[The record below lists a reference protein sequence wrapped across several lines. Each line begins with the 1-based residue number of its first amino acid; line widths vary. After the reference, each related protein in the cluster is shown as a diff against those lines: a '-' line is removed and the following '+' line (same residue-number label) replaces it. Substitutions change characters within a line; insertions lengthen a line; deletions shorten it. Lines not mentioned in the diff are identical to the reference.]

1 VFKTNGALTYKQKM
15 ALMDWLELLSV
26 SLPPEIGLHELI
38 DTLKHNIDEISQRHE
53 NLKALIDKHPLP
65 ENEWSMS
72 CRKGMKPFFCGF
84 WKLLHVM
91 SVGFAEQAGG
101 LALRESSPSIRVFSA
116 KEAAAVVREY
126 MALFF
131 PCAECSKRFVA
142 KYDDCSF
149 QRCHRLDDETFD
161 ASAES
166 WQEFPLWLWE
176 VHNDFS
182 SFNLMKEVAS
192 DAVGNSKASSK
203 ADAKQWERDMKVLFP
218 RLDQCNTCVTFD
230 GTWNLNAVY
239 NHLEGEYW
247 TFGYEVHPKVDQ
259 FLEYNAVERNSSPF
273 KWIYYLLIA
282 FLLVTARFTLAKKLR
297 MRMTGQ
303 HKKDDKFSFERFPRN
318 KYRDS

>member
-1 VFKTNGALTYKQKM
+1 MFKTNGALTYKQKA
-15 ALMDWLELLSV
+15 ALIDWLELLSV

-38 DTLKHNIDEISQRHE
+38 DTLKHNVEEISQRHE
-53 NLKALIDKHPLP
+53 NLKVLIDKHPLP
-65 ENEWSMS
+65 ENEYSMS
-72 CRKGMKPFFCGF
+72 CRKGMKPFLCGF

-126 MALFF
+126 IALFF

-149 QRCHRLDDETFD
+149 QRCHRLSDETND
-161 ASAES
+161 ASAEI

-182 SFNLMKEVAS
+182 SSNLKEEVAS
-192 DAVGNSKASSK
+192 EAIGNSKARSK
-203 ADAKQWERDMKVLFP
+203 ADVKQWERTMNVLFP
-218 RLDQCNTCVTFD
+218 QINQCNACVKLD

-239 NHLEGEYW
+239 NHLEDEYW
-247 TFGYEVHPKVDQ
+247 TFGHFVHPKVDQ
-259 FLEYNAVERNSSPF
+259 FLEYNAAESNSSQF
-273 KWIYYLLIA
+273 RWIYYLLFTFLIVIA
-282 FLLVTARFTLAKKLR
+282 RSTLVKKLR
-297 MRMTGQ
+297 VRMTGQ
-303 HKKDDKFSFERFPRN
+303 HKKDDKFSFDRFPRN